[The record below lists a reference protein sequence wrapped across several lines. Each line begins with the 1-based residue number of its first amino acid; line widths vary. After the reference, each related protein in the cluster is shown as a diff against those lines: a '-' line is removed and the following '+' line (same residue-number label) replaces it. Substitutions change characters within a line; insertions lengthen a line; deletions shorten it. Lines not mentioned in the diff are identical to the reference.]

1 MEWVLDGTP
10 PTSLDTPRNGR
21 SHPSSSEETWGVGTM
36 GRPAGGGGG
45 WCPHPVSQGQPA
57 PFCRAL
63 QH

>member
-45 WCPHPVSQGQPA
+45 WCPHPVSQE
-57 PFCRAL
+57 
-63 QH
+63 